1 MADDTPDNGDSPT
14 PAAETPTQN
23 ANIPGRKGFQPGR
36 SGNPRGRPRNPAN
49 SFQLQQ
55 MAREKSGAAIQFL
68 SSTMLNSKVSINVRV
83 NAAIELLNR
92 GFGKPHQSIDQ
103 NHGVQN
109 ELAAILEQIDGRHK
123 IRTIEGTV
131 IGPALEAQQPLP
143 DHGQG
148 RSADPIPNE
157 LGTRKPD
164 E

>member
-1 MADDTPDNGDSPT
+1 MRDYYAPDNDGWRTQIAAHNREEAQCKQHT

-36 SGNPRGRPRNPAN
+36 SGNPAGRPRNPAN

-92 GFGKPHQSIDQ
+92 GFGKPHQSMDI

-109 ELAAILEQIDGRHK
+109 DLAALLE
-123 IRTIEGTV
+123 
-131 IGPALEAQQPLP
+131 
-143 DHGQG
+143 
-148 RSADPIPNE
+148 
-157 LGTRKPD
+157 
-164 E
+164 